1 MVSKTRTSRGAS
13 SARRPSKPAKRDA
26 LLRQQRALAQF
37 GELALK
43 THDLDA
49 ILQEACRLV
58 GEALGTDLAKI
69 ITCEDGGGTL
79 LVRTGVG
86 WRPGV
91 VGRRLTPQ
99 DDSADRFAL
108 QSAEPVI
115 AATPEDEKR
124 FKVADF
130 LLEEGVQAFV
140 NVPIIGGDHR
150 PPIGILEVDSRSPRQ
165 FTRDDIS
172 FLRTYANMIAAA
184 AERQRNIKELRE
196 VAEQRAQLLQEL
208 QHRLKNNLQS
218 VSSFIGIALNQA
230 ETPAAKEI
238 LQSLSGRIDALRLV
252 HEKLYA
258 SGKFDRVELASY
270 LGELAAS
277 LLRFHRTDDEEIGFK
292 SDLRPLT
299 VPTDLA
305 IPLGLI
311 VTEFITNSVKHA
323 FDGGGT
329 ISIRLDSPRDG
340 EGRIVLADNGHGLGN
355 GPSPGTGLRLIA
367 GLARQVGGE
376 ARWRTERGTELTI
389 TFPIVREGAPVPPFH
404 AHGPR

>member
-1 MVSKTRTSRGAS
+1 MVSKTKAVRDTSS
-13 SARRPSKPAKRDA
+13 RRHPSKPAKHDA

-43 THDLDA
+43 THDLNA

-69 ITCEDGGGTL
+69 ITCEDGGRNL
-79 LVRTGVG
+79 LVRAGVG
-86 WRPGV
+86 WRPGI
-91 VGRRLTPQ
+91 VGQQLTLD

-108 QSAEPVI
+108 ETGEPTI
-115 AATPEDEKR
+115 ATNPLEEKR
-124 FKVADF
+124 FKVAAF

-165 FTRDDIS
+165 FTQDDIS
-172 FLRTYANMIAAA
+172 FLRTYANMLAAA
-184 AERQRNIKELRE
+184 VERLRNIEDLRDL
-196 VAEQRAQLLQEL
+196 AEKQAQLLQEL

-218 VSSFIGIALNQA
+218 VSSFVSMALSQA
-230 ETPAAKEI
+230 ETPSGKKD
-238 LQSLSGRIDALRLV
+238 LQNLSVRIDALRLI
-252 HEKLYA
+252 HEKIYA

-270 LGELAAS
+270 IGELGAS
-277 LLRFHRTDDEEIGFK
+277 LLRFHRTDDAEIGFT

-299 VPTDLA
+299 VPTDIA

-323 FDGGGT
+323 FHSGGT
-329 ISIRLDSPRDG
+329 ISIRLHCPTKSQ
-340 EGRIVLADNGHGLGN
+340 GRLVVADNGRGMGN
-355 GPSPGTGLRLIA
+355 GTSGGTGLRIIE

-376 ARWRTERGTELTI
+376 AQWRTESGTELTI
-389 TFPIVREGAPVPPFH
+389 TFPIGTAAAP
-404 AHGPR
+404 